1 MSKNAV
7 IARKNFFEYCFQVLK
22 KRIGRVSFWFER
34 SNSEGLFLNLFNFFN
49 CLISILI
56 PNLYCQAPDK
66 ILGLPEPIKLWMSWR
81 MTRKQ
86 IFKKTS
92 SAKYSFRKSGGAIVP
107 LAPPSSGAL
116 IAYLKIESKFAK
128 CIVLKRF
135 VLTKYLNF
143 ARRPQL
149 RLHFLFISLHLKFH
163 VSCFSK

>member
-7 IARKNFFEYCFQVLK
+7 TVRKNFCEYYFQVLK
-22 KRIGRVSFWFER
+22 KRIGRFSFWFEQ
-34 SNSEGLFLNLFNFFN
+34 SNSEGLSLNLLNFFN

-66 ILGLPEPIKLWMSWR
+66 ILGVPEPIKLWMPWR

-92 SAKYSFRKSGGAIVP
+92 SAKYSFRKSWGGMVP
-107 LAPPSSGAL
+107 LAPPSSDAL

-128 CIVLKRF
+128 CIVLKRS
-135 VLTKYLNF
+135 VLTKYLTF

-149 RLHFLFISLHLKFH
+149 RLHFRFISLHSKFH

>member
-1 MSKNAV
+1 MQSLQERISLNIVFKFWKRGLEGSVFGLNDL
-7 IARKNFFEYCFQVLK
+7 ILK
-22 KRIGRVSFWFER
+22 AFSWICS
-34 SNSEGLFLNLFNFFN
+34 
-49 CLISILI
+49 ISILI

-92 SAKYSFRKSGGAIVP
+92 SAKYSFRKSGEAIVP

-128 CIVLKRF
+128 CIVLKRS